1 MQLFLFSS
9 FLCKPTCLFQLEQ
22 TVYSHFS
29 WNKWIFWS
37 LVFQEFFNLFTVMKT
52 ETTSKTTKLEHSP
65 LFWNLNFDK
74 KTLANRSVKLST
86 AQSWYFL
93 RWKKNVFLIKI
104 EKNTF
109 YFLCRSN
116 LQLFV
121 LYCKNWTRMAF
132 FKRGI
137 YEKWVLTTSRVYSTS
152 DIFSYLM

>member
-74 KTLANRSVKLST
+74 KNTGQLST

-104 EKNTF
+104 EKK
-109 YFLCRSN
+109 YFLFS
-116 LQLFV
+116 LQVESPIICPLLQKLDENGLFQEGD
-121 LYCKNWTRMAF
+121 LWKMGPYNFT
-132 FKRGI
+132 GI
-137 YEKWVLTTSRVYSTS
+137 QHEWH
-152 DIFSYLM
+152 F